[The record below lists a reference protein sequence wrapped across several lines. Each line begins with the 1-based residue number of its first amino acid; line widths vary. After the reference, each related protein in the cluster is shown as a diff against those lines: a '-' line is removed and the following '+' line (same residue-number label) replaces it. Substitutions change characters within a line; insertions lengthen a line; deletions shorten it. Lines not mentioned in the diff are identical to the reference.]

1 MHFNL
6 KRHPRRFKALKYFVW
21 TRLLFLKT
29 MRIFQAMT
37 FNALLHLLHVWW
49 AYILLLWLF
58 KSQPFKWMDIKLLSH
73 ATRNLYFQKWNVWSS
88 YWMFW
93 MRKYITHTMKLCVI
107 IIIRETDNNPIATFN
122 FTIKI
127 NSFQIIYVSWWIQW
141 LKCHSSL
148 LVCFHPHIISI
159 YPTIRISWIMV
170 CPTYAIRVR
179 SFHTTSIC

>member
-6 KRHPRRFKALKYFVW
+6 KRHPRRFKALKYFVS

-88 YWMFW
+88 YWIFW
-93 MRKYITHTMKLCVI
+93 IRKYNTHTMKLCVI
-107 IIIRETDNNPIATFN
+107 IIIRVMMNTMIEMLFLTPGLLPSAYHFHLSSNQNLLNNGVLYLCD
-122 FTIKI
+122 
-127 NSFQIIYVSWWIQW
+127 S
-141 LKCHSSL
+141 
-148 LVCFHPHIISI
+148 
-159 YPTIRISWIMV
+159 R
-170 CPTYAIRVR
+170 
-179 SFHTTSIC
+179 